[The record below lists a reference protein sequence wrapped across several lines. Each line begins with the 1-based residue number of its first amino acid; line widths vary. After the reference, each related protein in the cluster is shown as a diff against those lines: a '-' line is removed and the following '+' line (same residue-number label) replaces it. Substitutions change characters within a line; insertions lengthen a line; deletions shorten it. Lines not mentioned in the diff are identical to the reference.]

1 MGKASRNKG
10 KVKAKSRR
18 SSKGFVVFIV
28 ATFVLGVALIALAK
42 NDNSSSKSA
51 SAKGPG
57 AKLGDHWHAAI
68 GINVC
73 GTWQANLP
81 QYEPSPNTGVH
92 SHGDGYMHLHPY
104 SAAGAGRNANI
115 GLFYRQAGDKV
126 SASEIKFNKETHK
139 NGDVCDNLDKKPG
152 LVRWTVNGQEKTGN
166 PANYAPND
174 RDVIALAFVPRDAE
188 IGTPPVALA
197 GNGPSDVSQ

>member
-1 MGKASRNKG
+1 MGKASRKKG
-10 KVKAKSRR
+10 LVKARR
-18 SSKGFVVFIV
+18 RRNNRGFIV
-28 ATFVLGVALIALAK
+28 AVVAIFVLGVALIALAK

-51 SAKGPG
+51 KGPG

-68 GINVC
+68 GINFC

-92 SHGDGYMHLHPY
+92 SHGDGFIHLHPF
-104 SAAGAGRNANI
+104 SAAGAGRNANV

-126 SASEIKFNKETHK
+126 SATEIKYGKQTFK

-152 LVRWTVNGQEKTGN
+152 LVRWSVNGQEKTGN
-166 PANYAPND
+166 PADYAPND
-174 RDVIALAFVPRDAE
+174 RDVIALAFVPKDAD
-188 IGTPPVALA
+188 IGTPPVAVS
-197 GNGPSDVSQ
+197 GTNPSDVSS

>member
-10 KVKAKSRR
+10 KVKAKARR
-18 SSKGFVVFIV
+18 GSKGFVVFIV

-51 SAKGPG
+51 KGPG

-68 GINVC
+68 GINFC

-92 SHGDGYMHLHPY
+92 SHGDGFIHLHPF
-104 SAAGAGRNANI
+104 SAAGAGRNATV
-115 GLFYRQAGDKV
+115 GLFYRQAGANV
-126 SASEIKFNKETHK
+126 SATAIKYGKQTYK
-139 NGDVCDNLDKKPG
+139 NGDVCDRLDKKPG
-152 LVRWTVNGQEKTGN
+152 LVRWSVNGQEKTGN

-174 RDVIALAFVPRDAE
+174 RDVIALAFVPKDAD

-197 GNGPSDVSQ
+197 GNGPSDVTQ

>member
-1 MGKASRNKG
+1 MGKASRKKG
-10 KVKAKSRR
+10 LVKAKTRR
-18 SSKGFVVFIV
+18 NNRGFIV
-28 ATFVLGVALIALAK
+28 AVVAIFVLGVALIALAK

-51 SAKGPG
+51 KGPG

-68 GINVC
+68 GINFC

-92 SHGDGYMHLHPY
+92 SHGDGFIHLHPF
-104 SAAGAGRNANI
+104 SAAGAGRNANV

-126 SASEIKFNKETHK
+126 SATEIKYGKQTFK

-152 LVRWTVNGQEKTGN
+152 LVRWSVNGQERTGN
-166 PANYAPND
+166 PAAYAPND
-174 RDVIALAFVPRDAE
+174 RDVIAIAFIPKDAD
-188 IGTPPVALA
+188 IGLPPVATSGA
-197 GNGPSDVSQ
+197 NPSDLSS